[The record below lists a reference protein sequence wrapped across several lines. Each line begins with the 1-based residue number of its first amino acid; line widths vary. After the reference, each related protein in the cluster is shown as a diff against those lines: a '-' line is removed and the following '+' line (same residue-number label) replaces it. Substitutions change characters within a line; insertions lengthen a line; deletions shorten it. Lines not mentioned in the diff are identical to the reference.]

1 LSVPLSVQTLLHPHS
16 KEVFSPEFRIT
27 EMQGAIRSPQQPL
40 NTATNGEIRGFG
52 VDIGQ
57 YFPFS

>member
-1 LSVPLSVQTLLHPHS
+1 
-16 KEVFSPEFRIT
+16 
-27 EMQGAIRSPQQPL
+27 MQGAIRSPQQLL

-57 YFPFS
+57 